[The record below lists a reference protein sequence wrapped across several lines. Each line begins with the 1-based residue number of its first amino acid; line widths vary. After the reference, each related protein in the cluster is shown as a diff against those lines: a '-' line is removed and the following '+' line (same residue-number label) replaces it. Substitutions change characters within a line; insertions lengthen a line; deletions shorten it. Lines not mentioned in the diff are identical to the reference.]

1 MCSENL
7 FMNCYFSRGGTIP
20 YTGSGLYIRNYNA
33 LGNTVI
39 GGNIAQCGYGIY
51 VHAGSAPT
59 IYGVGFQN
67 YTIWGGQPLCY
78 PGIDIYIENS
88 AGDAYAISGCRS
100 ESDNFLKIGQP
111 ITTVSVNGCT
121 LLGSNPGFFFFGSGN
136 IIINGWQ
143 ARAGKITAQN
153 ASVILNGCS
162 FPADYL
168 KDPVKGSTF
177 NYSDQPNA
185 GYRNHGCAIHHQR
198 V

>member
-1 MCSENL
+1 MHGRLGPGHVLRKLVHELLLLPRWNNS
-7 FMNCYFSRGGTIP
+7 
-20 YTGSGLYIRNYNA
+20 LYWLWTLHQKLQCTWQHSYRRKHRPMWVRHLCARWISPDDLWRRVPKLYD
-33 LGNTVI
+33 LGRAAT
-39 GGNIAQCGYGIY
+39 
-51 VHAGSAPT
+51 
-59 IYGVGFQN
+59 
-67 YTIWGGQPLCY
+67 LL
-78 PGIDIYIENS
+78 PGH
-88 AGDAYAISGCRS
+88 DAYAISGCRS